1 MANAKKI
8 GIIDIVVLG
17 ILVICLLFSIIGV
30 SIDGWWTVKID
41 EDAQGFITQEDVD
54 EIAKEYGGTSIGDI
68 LEFVGS
74 DEYENAI
81 KSAEERLDEINE
93 MYKELENS
101 GFANSEELGYLKEY
115 INLYEETLGYYQKL
129 PAICAFAIM
138 TVLML
143 AIAVAVA
150 VVKLFANNG
159 ILRIVLLAAAVAALL
174 FAIIAAAITG
184 SMFDF
189 VNDLMNMIGGESI
202 TDYVKP
208 VLGAASALLLVGG
221 LLGGVAGAV
230 GFFLGKKKA

>member
-30 SIDGWWTVKID
+30 SIDGWWTVKVD
-41 EDAQGFITQEDVD
+41 EDVEKYLGLTQDDIDNLVSETGFS
-54 EIAKEYGGTSIGDI
+54 SIGDI
-68 LEFVGS
+68 LDLVGT
-74 DEYENAI
+74 DEYKQAVEELKEAI
-81 KSAEERLDEINE
+81 DNAEEFGLDDEDLE
-93 MYKELENS
+93 YYKEML
-101 GFANSEELGYLKEY
+101 GF
-115 INLYEETLGYYQKL
+115 YQKW

-174 FAIIAAAITG
+174 FAIIAAALTG
-184 SMFDF
+184 SIFDSI
-189 VNDLMNMIGGESI
+189 NDMILGEEM
-202 TDYVKP
+202 TEYVKP

>member
-1 MANAKKI
+1 MRIEPLLIQQLLVFADFLNLPVLHHNDLVGTDEYKKGVDSLKEEIDNAEKLGLDDEDLAFAKE
-8 GIIDIVVLG
+8 VLG
-17 ILVICLLFSIIGV
+17 F
-30 SIDGWWTVKID
+30 
-41 EDAQGFITQEDVD
+41 
-54 EIAKEYGGTSIGDI
+54 
-68 LEFVGS
+68 
-74 DEYENAI
+74 
-81 KSAEERLDEINE
+81 
-93 MYKELENS
+93 
-101 GFANSEELGYLKEY
+101 
-115 INLYEETLGYYQKL
+115 YQKL

-174 FAIIAAAITG
+174 FAIIAAALTG
-184 SMFDF
+184 SIFDF
-189 VNDLMNMIGGESI
+189 INDSFLGEEM
-202 TDYVKP
+202 TDIAKP

>member
-30 SIDGWWTVKID
+30 SIDGWWTIKVDKD
-41 EDAQGFITQEDVD
+41 FEDYQEDINEMVS
-54 EIAKEYGGTSIGDI
+54 KSGYSSIGDI
-68 LEFVGS
+68 LDIVDT
-74 DEYENAI
+74 DEY
-81 KSAEERLDEINE
+81 
-93 MYKELENS
+93 KETVD
-101 GFANSEELGYLKEY
+101 GLKEY
-115 INLYEETLGYYQKL
+115 IDELEKYGAEDEELDFYKEMLGFYQKL

-184 SMFDF
+184 SIFDF
-189 VNDLMNMIGGESI
+189 INDSFLGEEA
-202 TDYVKP
+202 TEYAKP

>member
-30 SIDGWWTVKID
+30 SIDGWWTIKVDKD
-41 EDAQGFITQEDVD
+41 FEEALGITQDDIDNLVSET
-54 EIAKEYGGTSIGDI
+54 GFSSIGDI
-68 LEFVGS
+68 LDLVGT
-74 DEYENAI
+74 DEYKESVDGLKEAIDNA
-81 KSAEERLDEINE
+81 
-93 MYKELENS
+93 
-101 GFANSEELGYLKEY
+101 EELGFDDEELDSYKEV
-115 INLYEETLGYYQKL
+115 LGFYQKL

-174 FAIIAAAITG
+174 FAIIAAALTG
-184 SMFDF
+184 SIFNLI
-189 VNDLMNMIGGESI
+189 NDSILGEEM
-202 TDYVKP
+202 TEYVKP

>member
-17 ILVICLLFSIIGV
+17 ILVICLLFSIVGV
-30 SIDGWWTVKID
+30 SIDGWWTVKVDEDVEEYLGITQDDID
-41 EDAQGFITQEDVD
+41 ERISETGFS
-54 EIAKEYGGTSIGDI
+54 SIGDI
-68 LEFVGS
+68 LDLVGT
-74 DEYENAI
+74 DEYKEYVDSLKEEIDNA
-81 KSAEERLDEINE
+81 
-93 MYKELENS
+93 
-101 GFANSEELGYLKEY
+101 EELGFDDEELEHAKEY
-115 INLYEETLGYYQKL
+115 LGFYQKL

-174 FAIIAAAITG
+174 FAIIAAALTG
-184 SMFDF
+184 SIFNF
-189 VNDLMNMIGGESI
+189 INDSILGEEM
-202 TDYVKP
+202 TEYVKP

>member
-30 SIDGWWTVKID
+30 SIDGWWTVKVDKDFEGFQEEID
-41 EDAQGFITQEDVD
+41 EMVSESG
-54 EIAKEYGGTSIGDI
+54 YSSIGDI
-68 LEFVGS
+68 LDLVGT
-74 DEYENAI
+74 DEY
-81 KSAEERLDEINE
+81 KKGVDS
-93 MYKELENS
+93 
-101 GFANSEELGYLKEY
+101 LKEE
-115 INLYEETLGYYQKL
+115 IDNAEKLGLDDEDLDFAKKVLGFYQKL

-174 FAIIAAAITG
+174 FAIIAAALTG
-184 SMFDF
+184 SIFDF
-189 VNDLMNMIGGESI
+189 INDAFLGEEL
-202 TDYVKP
+202 TDIAKP

>member
-17 ILVICLLFSIIGV
+17 ILVICLLFSIVGV
-30 SIDGWWTVKID
+30 SIDGWWTVKVD
-41 EDAQGFITQEDVD
+41 EDVEEYLGITQDDIDNLVSET
-54 EIAKEYGGTSIGDI
+54 GFSSIGDI
-68 LEFVGS
+68 LDLVGT
-74 DEYENAI
+74 DEYKESIDELKEAIDNA
-81 KSAEERLDEINE
+81 
-93 MYKELENS
+93 
-101 GFANSEELGYLKEY
+101 EELGFDDEELDFYK
-115 INLYEETLGYYQKL
+115 ETLGFYQKL

-174 FAIIAAAITG
+174 FAIIAAALTG
-184 SMFDF
+184 SIFDF
-189 VNDLMNMIGGESI
+189 INDSILGEEV
-202 TDYVKP
+202 TEYVKP

>member
-30 SIDGWWTVKID
+30 SIDGWWTIKVDKD
-41 EDAQGFITQEDVD
+41 FEDYQE
-54 EIAKEYGGTSIGDI
+54 EINEMVSKSGYSSIGDI
-68 LEFVGS
+68 LDLVGT
-74 DEYENAI
+74 DEY
-81 KSAEERLDEINE
+81 KKGVDS
-93 MYKELENS
+93 
-101 GFANSEELGYLKEY
+101 LKEE
-115 INLYEETLGYYQKL
+115 IDNAEKLGLDDEDLAFAKEVLGFYQKL

-174 FAIIAAAITG
+174 FAIIAAALTG
-184 SMFDF
+184 SIFDF
-189 VNDLMNMIGGESI
+189 INDSFLGEEM
-202 TDYVKP
+202 TDIAKP

>member
-30 SIDGWWTVKID
+30 SIDGWWTIKVDKD
-41 EDAQGFITQEDVD
+41 FEEALGITQDDIDNLVSET
-54 EIAKEYGGTSIGDI
+54 GFSSIGDI
-68 LEFVGS
+68 LDLVGT
-74 DEYENAI
+74 DEYKESVDELKEAIDNA
-81 KSAEERLDEINE
+81 
-93 MYKELENS
+93 
-101 GFANSEELGYLKEY
+101 EELGFDDEELDFYK
-115 INLYEETLGYYQKL
+115 ETLGFYQKL

-174 FAIIAAAITG
+174 FAIIAAALTG
-184 SMFDF
+184 SIFDF
-189 VNDLMNMIGGESI
+189 INDSILGEEM
-202 TDYVKP
+202 TEYVKP

>member
-30 SIDGWWTVKID
+30 SIDGWWTIKVDKD
-41 EDAQGFITQEDVD
+41 FEDYQEDINEMVS
-54 EIAKEYGGTSIGDI
+54 ESGYSSIGDI
-68 LEFVGS
+68 LDIVDT
-74 DEYENAI
+74 DEY
-81 KSAEERLDEINE
+81 
-93 MYKELENS
+93 KETVD
-101 GFANSEELGYLKEY
+101 GLKEY
-115 INLYEETLGYYQKL
+115 IDELEKYGAEDEELDFYKEMLGFYQKL

-174 FAIIAAAITG
+174 FAIIAAALTG
-184 SMFDF
+184 SIFDF
-189 VNDLMNMIGGESI
+189 INDSILGEEA
-202 TDYVKP
+202 TEYAKP

>member
-30 SIDGWWTVKID
+30 SIDGWWTIKVDKDFEDFQEEID
-41 EDAQGFITQEDVD
+41 EMVSESG
-54 EIAKEYGGTSIGDI
+54 YSSIGDI
-68 LEFVGS
+68 LDLVGT
-74 DEYENAI
+74 DEY
-81 KSAEERLDEINE
+81 KKGVDS
-93 MYKELENS
+93 
-101 GFANSEELGYLKEY
+101 LKEE
-115 INLYEETLGYYQKL
+115 IDNAEKLGLDDEDLDFAKKVLGFYQKL

-174 FAIIAAAITG
+174 FAIIAAALTG
-184 SMFDF
+184 SIFDF
-189 VNDLMNMIGGESI
+189 INDAFLGEEA
-202 TDYVKP
+202 TEYAKP

>member
-17 ILVICLLFSIIGV
+17 ILVICLLFSIVGV
-30 SIDGWWTVKID
+30 SIDGWWTIKVDKD
-41 EDAQGFITQEDVD
+41 FEDYQEDINEMVS
-54 EIAKEYGGTSIGDI
+54 KSGYSSIGDI
-68 LEFVGS
+68 LDLVGT
-74 DEYENAI
+74 DEY
-81 KSAEERLDEINE
+81 KKGVDS
-93 MYKELENS
+93 
-101 GFANSEELGYLKEY
+101 LKEE
-115 INLYEETLGYYQKL
+115 IDNAEKLGLDDEDLAFAKEVLGFYQKL

-174 FAIIAAAITG
+174 FAIIAAALTG
-184 SMFDF
+184 SIFDF
-189 VNDLMNMIGGESI
+189 INDSFLGEEM
-202 TDYVKP
+202 TDIAKP

>member
-17 ILVICLLFSIIGV
+17 ILVICLLFSIVGV
-30 SIDGWWTVKID
+30 SIDGWWTIKVDKD
-41 EDAQGFITQEDVD
+41 FEDYQE
-54 EIAKEYGGTSIGDI
+54 EINEMVSKSGYSSIGDI
-68 LEFVGS
+68 LDLVGT
-74 DEYENAI
+74 DEY
-81 KSAEERLDEINE
+81 KKGVDS
-93 MYKELENS
+93 
-101 GFANSEELGYLKEY
+101 LKEE
-115 INLYEETLGYYQKL
+115 IDNAEKLGLDDEDLAFAKEVLGFYQKL

-174 FAIIAAAITG
+174 FAIIAAALTG
-184 SMFDF
+184 SIFDF
-189 VNDLMNMIGGESI
+189 INDSFLGEEM
-202 TDYVKP
+202 TDIAKP

>member
-30 SIDGWWTVKID
+30 SIDGWWTIKVDKDFEDFQEEID
-41 EDAQGFITQEDVD
+41 EMVSESG
-54 EIAKEYGGTSIGDI
+54 YSSIGDI
-68 LEFVGS
+68 LDLVGT
-74 DEYENAI
+74 DEYKKGVDSLKEEIDNAE
-81 KSAEERLDEINE
+81 KLGLDDE
-93 MYKELENS
+93 ELES
-101 GFANSEELGYLKEY
+101 AKEY
-115 INLYEETLGYYQKL
+115 LGFYQKL

-174 FAIIAAAITG
+174 FAIIAAALTG
-184 SMFDF
+184 SIFDF
-189 VNDLMNMIGGESI
+189 INDSIGEEV
-202 TDYVKP
+202 TDIAKP

>member
-30 SIDGWWTVKID
+30 SIDGWWTVKVDKDFEEALGITQDDID
-41 EDAQGFITQEDVD
+41 EMISETG
-54 EIAKEYGGTSIGDI
+54 YSSIGDI
-68 LEFVGS
+68 LDFVGT
-74 DEYENAI
+74 DEYKEYVDSLKEEIDNA
-81 KSAEERLDEINE
+81 
-93 MYKELENS
+93 
-101 GFANSEELGYLKEY
+101 EELGLDDEDLDFAKEV
-115 INLYEETLGYYQKL
+115 LGFYQKL

-174 FAIIAAAITG
+174 FAIIAAALTG
-184 SMFDF
+184 SIFDF
-189 VNDLMNMIGGESI
+189 INDSFLGEEM
-202 TDYVKP
+202 TDIAKP

>member
-30 SIDGWWTVKID
+30 SIDGWWTIKVDKD
-41 EDAQGFITQEDVD
+41 FEEALGITQDDIDNLVSET
-54 EIAKEYGGTSIGDI
+54 GFSSIGDI
-68 LEFVGS
+68 LDLVGT
-74 DEYENAI
+74 DEYKESVDGLKEAI
-81 KSAEERLDEINE
+81 DKAEELELDDEE
-93 MYKELENS
+93 LDSYKEVL
-101 GFANSEELGYLKEY
+101 GF
-115 INLYEETLGYYQKL
+115 YQKL

-150 VVKLFANNG
+150 VIKLFANNG

-174 FAIIAAAITG
+174 FAIIAAALTG
-184 SMFDF
+184 SIFDF
-189 VNDLMNMIGGESI
+189 INDSILGEEM
-202 TDYVKP
+202 TEYVKP

>member
-41 EDAQGFITQEDVD
+41 EKVQDYITQETVD
-54 EIAKEYGGTSIGDI
+54 DIAKYYGGTSIGDY

-74 DEYENAI
+74 DDYKDTVDHYKDAI
-81 KSAEERLDEINE
+81 DNAEEFGFDDEDLE
-93 MYKELENS
+93 YAKEWL
-101 GFANSEELGYLKEY
+101 GF
-115 INLYEETLGYYQKL
+115 YQKL

-184 SMFDF
+184 SIFDF
-189 VNDLMNMIGGESI
+189 INDMFLGEEL

>member
-30 SIDGWWTVKID
+30 SIDGWWTIKVDKDFEGFQEEID
-41 EDAQGFITQEDVD
+41 EMVSESG
-54 EIAKEYGGTSIGDI
+54 YSSIGDI
-68 LEFVGS
+68 LDLVGT
-74 DEYENAI
+74 DEY
-81 KSAEERLDEINE
+81 
-93 MYKELENS
+93 KES
-101 GFANSEELGYLKEY
+101 IDDLKED
-115 INLYEETLGYYQKL
+115 IDNAEKLGLDDEDLAFAKEVLGFYQKL

-174 FAIIAAAITG
+174 FAIIAAALTG
-184 SMFDF
+184 SIFDF
-189 VNDLMNMIGGESI
+189 INDSFLGEEM
-202 TDYVKP
+202 TDIAKP

>member
-17 ILVICLLFSIIGV
+17 ILVICLLFSIVGV
-30 SIDGWWTVKID
+30 SIDGWWTVKVD
-41 EDAQGFITQEDVD
+41 EDVEEYLGIKQDDIDDLVSETGFS
-54 EIAKEYGGTSIGDI
+54 SIGDI
-68 LEFVGS
+68 LDLVGT
-74 DEYENAI
+74 DEYKESVDGLKEAIDNA
-81 KSAEERLDEINE
+81 
-93 MYKELENS
+93 
-101 GFANSEELGYLKEY
+101 EELGFDDEELDSYKEV
-115 INLYEETLGYYQKL
+115 LGFYQKL

-174 FAIIAAAITG
+174 FAIIAAALTG
-184 SMFDF
+184 SIFDF
-189 VNDLMNMIGGESI
+189 INDSILGEEV
-202 TDYVKP
+202 TEYVKP

>member
-17 ILVICLLFSIIGV
+17 ILVICLLFSIVGV
-30 SIDGWWTVKID
+30 SIDGWWTVKVD
-41 EDAQGFITQEDVD
+41 EDVEEYLGIKQDDINEMVSETGFS
-54 EIAKEYGGTSIGDI
+54 SIGDI
-68 LEFVGS
+68 LDLVGT
-74 DEYENAI
+74 DEYKESIDELKEAIDNA
-81 KSAEERLDEINE
+81 
-93 MYKELENS
+93 
-101 GFANSEELGYLKEY
+101 EELGFDDEELDFYK
-115 INLYEETLGYYQKL
+115 ETLGFYQKL

-174 FAIIAAAITG
+174 FAIIAAALTG
-184 SMFDF
+184 SIFDF
-189 VNDLMNMIGGESI
+189 INDSILGEE
-202 TDYVKP
+202 TTKYVKP

>member
-30 SIDGWWTVKID
+30 SIDGWWTIKVDKD
-41 EDAQGFITQEDVD
+41 FEEALGITQDDIDNLVSET
-54 EIAKEYGGTSIGDI
+54 GFSSIGDI
-68 LEFVGS
+68 LDLVGT
-74 DEYENAI
+74 DEYKESVDELKEAIDNA
-81 KSAEERLDEINE
+81 
-93 MYKELENS
+93 
-101 GFANSEELGYLKEY
+101 EELGFDDEELDFYK
-115 INLYEETLGYYQKL
+115 ETLGFYQKL

-174 FAIIAAAITG
+174 FAIIAAALTG
-184 SMFDF
+184 SIFNF
-189 VNDLMNMIGGESI
+189 INDSILGEEM
-202 TDYVKP
+202 TEYVKP

>member
-30 SIDGWWTVKID
+30 SIDGWWTIKVDKD
-41 EDAQGFITQEDVD
+41 FEEALGITQDDIDNLVSET
-54 EIAKEYGGTSIGDI
+54 GFSSIGDI
-68 LEFVGS
+68 LDLVGT
-74 DEYENAI
+74 DEYKESVDSLKEEIDNAE
-81 KSAEERLDEINE
+81 KLGLDDE
-93 MYKELENS
+93 ELES
-101 GFANSEELGYLKEY
+101 AKEY
-115 INLYEETLGYYQKL
+115 LGFYQKL

-174 FAIIAAAITG
+174 FAIIAAALTG
-184 SMFDF
+184 SIFDF
-189 VNDLMNMIGGESI
+189 INDSILGEEM
-202 TDYVKP
+202 TEYVKP

>member
-30 SIDGWWTVKID
+30 SIDGWWTIKVDKD
-41 EDAQGFITQEDVD
+41 FEDYQEDINEMVS
-54 EIAKEYGGTSIGDI
+54 ESGYSSIGDI
-68 LEFVGS
+68 LDIVDT
-74 DEYENAI
+74 DEYKESIDYYKDIIDNAE
-81 KSAEERLDEINE
+81 KLGLDDEALDS
-93 MYKELENS
+93 YKEVL
-101 GFANSEELGYLKEY
+101 GF
-115 INLYEETLGYYQKL
+115 YQKL

-174 FAIIAAAITG
+174 FAIIAAALTG
-184 SMFDF
+184 SIFDF
-189 VNDLMNMIGGESI
+189 INDSFLGEEA
-202 TDYVKP
+202 TEYVKP

>member
-30 SIDGWWTVKID
+30 SIDGWWTIKVDKD
-41 EDAQGFITQEDVD
+41 FEEALGITQDDIDNLVSET
-54 EIAKEYGGTSIGDI
+54 GFSSIGDI
-68 LEFVGS
+68 LDLVGT
-74 DEYENAI
+74 DEYKESVDSLKEAI
-81 KSAEERLDEINE
+81 DNAEEFELDDED
-93 MYKELENS
+93 LD
-101 GFANSEELGYLKEY
+101 FAK
-115 INLYEETLGYYQKL
+115 ETLGFYQKL

-174 FAIIAAAITG
+174 FAIIAAALTG
-184 SMFDF
+184 SIFNF
-189 VNDLMNMIGGESI
+189 INDSILGEEM
-202 TDYVKP
+202 TEYVKP

>member
-30 SIDGWWTVKID
+30 SIDGWWTIKVDKD
-41 EDAQGFITQEDVD
+41 FEEALGITQDDIDNLVSET
-54 EIAKEYGGTSIGDI
+54 GFSSIGDI
-68 LEFVGS
+68 LDLVGT
-74 DEYENAI
+74 DEYKESVDGLKEAIDNAE
-81 KSAEERLDEINE
+81 KLGLDDE
-93 MYKELENS
+93 ELES
-101 GFANSEELGYLKEY
+101 AKEY
-115 INLYEETLGYYQKL
+115 LGFYQKL

-174 FAIIAAAITG
+174 FAIIAAALTG
-184 SMFDF
+184 SIFDF
-189 VNDLMNMIGGESI
+189 INDSILGEEM
-202 TDYVKP
+202 TEYVKP

>member
-30 SIDGWWTVKID
+30 SIDGWWTIKVDKD
-41 EDAQGFITQEDVD
+41 FEDYQEDINEMVS
-54 EIAKEYGGTSIGDI
+54 ESGYSSIGDI
-68 LEFVGS
+68 LDIVDT
-74 DEYENAI
+74 DEYKESIDYYKDIIDNAE
-81 KSAEERLDEINE
+81 KLGLDDEALDS
-93 MYKELENS
+93 YKEVL
-101 GFANSEELGYLKEY
+101 GF
-115 INLYEETLGYYQKL
+115 YQKL

-174 FAIIAAAITG
+174 FAIIAAALTG
-184 SMFDF
+184 SIFDF
-189 VNDLMNMIGGESI
+189 INDAFLGEEM
-202 TDYVKP
+202 TDIAKP

>member
-30 SIDGWWTVKID
+30 SIDGWWTIKVDKD
-41 EDAQGFITQEDVD
+41 FEEALGITQDDIDNLVSET
-54 EIAKEYGGTSIGDI
+54 GFSSIGDI
-68 LEFVGS
+68 LDLVGT
-74 DEYENAI
+74 DEYKESVDELKEAI
-81 KSAEERLDEINE
+81 DNAEEFELDDED
-93 MYKELENS
+93 LD
-101 GFANSEELGYLKEY
+101 FAK
-115 INLYEETLGYYQKL
+115 ETLGFYQKL

-174 FAIIAAAITG
+174 FAIIAAALTG
-184 SMFDF
+184 SIFDF
-189 VNDLMNMIGGESI
+189 INDSILGEEM
-202 TDYVKP
+202 TEYVKP

>member
-30 SIDGWWTVKID
+30 SIDGWWTIKVDKD
-41 EDAQGFITQEDVD
+41 FEEALGITQDDIDDLVSET
-54 EIAKEYGGTSIGDI
+54 GFSSIGDI
-68 LEFVGS
+68 LDLVGT
-74 DEYENAI
+74 DEYKESVDGLKEAI
-81 KSAEERLDEINE
+81 DKAEELELDDEE
-93 MYKELENS
+93 LDSYKEVL
-101 GFANSEELGYLKEY
+101 GF
-115 INLYEETLGYYQKL
+115 YQKL

-174 FAIIAAAITG
+174 FAIIAAALTG
-184 SMFDF
+184 SIFDF
-189 VNDLMNMIGGESI
+189 INDSILGEEM
-202 TDYVKP
+202 TEYVKP

>member
-30 SIDGWWTVKID
+30 SIDGWWTIKVDKD
-41 EDAQGFITQEDVD
+41 FEDYQEDINEMVS
-54 EIAKEYGGTSIGDI
+54 ESGYSSIGDI
-68 LEFVGS
+68 LDIVDT
-74 DEYENAI
+74 DEY
-81 KSAEERLDEINE
+81 
-93 MYKELENS
+93 KETVD
-101 GFANSEELGYLKEY
+101 GLKEY
-115 INLYEETLGYYQKL
+115 IDELEKYGAEDEELDFYKEMLGFYQKL

-174 FAIIAAAITG
+174 FAIIAAALTG
-184 SMFDF
+184 SIFDF
-189 VNDLMNMIGGESI
+189 INDSILGEEM
-202 TDYVKP
+202 TDIAKP

>member
-30 SIDGWWTVKID
+30 SIDGWWTIKVDKD
-41 EDAQGFITQEDVD
+41 FEEALGITQDDIDNLVSET
-54 EIAKEYGGTSIGDI
+54 GFSSIGDI
-68 LEFVGS
+68 LDLVGT
-74 DEYENAI
+74 DEYKESVDELKEAIDNA
-81 KSAEERLDEINE
+81 
-93 MYKELENS
+93 
-101 GFANSEELGYLKEY
+101 EELGFDDEELDFYK
-115 INLYEETLGYYQKL
+115 ETLGFYQKL

-174 FAIIAAAITG
+174 FAIIAAALTG
-184 SMFDF
+184 SIFDF
-189 VNDLMNMIGGESI
+189 INDSIGEEV
-202 TDYVKP
+202 TDIAKP

>member
-30 SIDGWWTVKID
+30 SIDGWWTVKVDKDFEEALGITQDDID
-41 EDAQGFITQEDVD
+41 EMISETG
-54 EIAKEYGGTSIGDI
+54 YSSIGDI
-68 LEFVGS
+68 LDRVGT
-74 DEYENAI
+74 DEYKEYVDSLKEKIDNAE
-81 KSAEERLDEINE
+81 KLGFDDE
-93 MYKELENS
+93 ELEY
-101 GFANSEELGYLKEY
+101 AKEY
-115 INLYEETLGYYQKL
+115 LGFYQKL

-174 FAIIAAAITG
+174 FAIIAAALTG
-184 SMFDF
+184 SIFDF
-189 VNDLMNMIGGESI
+189 INDAFLGEEM
-202 TDYVKP
+202 TEYAKP

>member
-30 SIDGWWTVKID
+30 SIDGWWTIKVDKD
-41 EDAQGFITQEDVD
+41 FEEALGITQDDIDNLVSET
-54 EIAKEYGGTSIGDI
+54 GFSSIGDI
-68 LEFVGS
+68 LDLVGT
-74 DEYENAI
+74 DEYKESVDGLKEAIDNA
-81 KSAEERLDEINE
+81 
-93 MYKELENS
+93 
-101 GFANSEELGYLKEY
+101 EELGFDDEELDFYK
-115 INLYEETLGYYQKL
+115 ETLGFYQKL

-174 FAIIAAAITG
+174 FAIIAAALTG
-184 SMFDF
+184 SIFNF
-189 VNDLMNMIGGESI
+189 INDSILGEEM
-202 TDYVKP
+202 TEYVKP

>member
-30 SIDGWWTVKID
+30 SIDGWWTIKVDKDFEDFQEEID
-41 EDAQGFITQEDVD
+41 EMVSESG
-54 EIAKEYGGTSIGDI
+54 YSSIGDI
-68 LEFVGS
+68 LDLVGT
-74 DEYENAI
+74 DEY
-81 KSAEERLDEINE
+81 KKGVDS
-93 MYKELENS
+93 
-101 GFANSEELGYLKEY
+101 LKEE
-115 INLYEETLGYYQKL
+115 IDNAEKLGLDDEDLDFAKKALGFYQKL

-174 FAIIAAAITG
+174 FAIIAAALTG
-184 SMFDF
+184 SIFDF
-189 VNDLMNMIGGESI
+189 INDSFLGEEM
-202 TDYVKP
+202 TDIAKP

>member
-30 SIDGWWTVKID
+30 SIDGWWTIKVDKD
-41 EDAQGFITQEDVD
+41 FEEALGITQDDIDNLVSET
-54 EIAKEYGGTSIGDI
+54 GFSSIGDI
-68 LEFVGS
+68 LDLVGT
-74 DEYENAI
+74 DEYKESVDGLKEAIDNA
-81 KSAEERLDEINE
+81 
-93 MYKELENS
+93 
-101 GFANSEELGYLKEY
+101 EELGFDDEELDSYKEV
-115 INLYEETLGYYQKL
+115 LGFYQKL

-174 FAIIAAAITG
+174 FAIIAAALTG
-184 SMFDF
+184 SIFDF
-189 VNDLMNMIGGESI
+189 INDSILGEEM
-202 TDYVKP
+202 TEYVKP

>member
-30 SIDGWWTVKID
+30 SIDGWWTVKVDKDFEEALGITQDDID
-41 EDAQGFITQEDVD
+41 EMISETG
-54 EIAKEYGGTSIGDI
+54 YSSIGDI
-68 LEFVGS
+68 LDFVGT
-74 DEYENAI
+74 DEYKEYVDSLKEEIDNA
-81 KSAEERLDEINE
+81 
-93 MYKELENS
+93 
-101 GFANSEELGYLKEY
+101 EELGFDDEDLDFAKEV
-115 INLYEETLGYYQKL
+115 LGFYQKL

-174 FAIIAAAITG
+174 FAIIAAALTG
-184 SMFDF
+184 SIFDF
-189 VNDLMNMIGGESI
+189 INDSILGEEA
-202 TDYVKP
+202 TEYAKP

>member
-30 SIDGWWTVKID
+30 SIDGWWTIKVDKD
-41 EDAQGFITQEDVD
+41 FEDYQEDINEMVS
-54 EIAKEYGGTSIGDI
+54 KSGYSSIGDI
-68 LEFVGS
+68 LDLVGT
-74 DEYENAI
+74 DEY
-81 KSAEERLDEINE
+81 KKGVDS
-93 MYKELENS
+93 
-101 GFANSEELGYLKEY
+101 LKEE
-115 INLYEETLGYYQKL
+115 IDNAEKLGLDDEDLAFAKEVLGFYQKL

-174 FAIIAAAITG
+174 FAIIAAALTG
-184 SMFDF
+184 SIFDF
-189 VNDLMNMIGGESI
+189 INDSFLGEEM
-202 TDYVKP
+202 TDIAKP

>member
-30 SIDGWWTVKID
+30 SIDGWWTIKVDKDFEDFQEEID
-41 EDAQGFITQEDVD
+41 EMVSESG
-54 EIAKEYGGTSIGDI
+54 YSSIGDI
-68 LEFVGS
+68 LDLVGT
-74 DEYENAI
+74 DEY
-81 KSAEERLDEINE
+81 KKGVDS
-93 MYKELENS
+93 
-101 GFANSEELGYLKEY
+101 LKEE
-115 INLYEETLGYYQKL
+115 IDNAEKLGLDDEDLDFAKKALGFYQKL

-174 FAIIAAAITG
+174 FAIIAAALTG
-184 SMFDF
+184 SIFDF
-189 VNDLMNMIGGESI
+189 INDSIGEEV
-202 TDYVKP
+202 TDIAKP

>member
-17 ILVICLLFSIIGV
+17 ILVICLLFSIVGV
-30 SIDGWWTVKID
+30 SIDGWWTVKVD
-41 EDAQGFITQEDVD
+41 EDVEEYLGIKQDDIDDLVSETGFS
-54 EIAKEYGGTSIGDI
+54 SIGDI
-68 LEFVGS
+68 LDLVGT
-74 DEYENAI
+74 DEYKESIDGLKEAIDNA
-81 KSAEERLDEINE
+81 
-93 MYKELENS
+93 
-101 GFANSEELGYLKEY
+101 EELGFDDEELDFYK
-115 INLYEETLGYYQKL
+115 ETLGFYQKL

-174 FAIIAAAITG
+174 FAIIAAALTG
-184 SMFDF
+184 SIFDF
-189 VNDLMNMIGGESI
+189 INDSILGEEV
-202 TDYVKP
+202 TEYVKP

>member
-30 SIDGWWTVKID
+30 SIDGWWTIKVDKD
-41 EDAQGFITQEDVD
+41 FEEALGITQDDIDNLVSET
-54 EIAKEYGGTSIGDI
+54 GFSSIGDI
-68 LEFVGS
+68 LDLVGT
-74 DEYENAI
+74 DEYKESVDSLKEAI
-81 KSAEERLDEINE
+81 DNAEEFELDDED
-93 MYKELENS
+93 LD
-101 GFANSEELGYLKEY
+101 FAK
-115 INLYEETLGYYQKL
+115 ETLGFYQKL

-174 FAIIAAAITG
+174 FAIIAAALTG
-184 SMFDF
+184 SIFDF
-189 VNDLMNMIGGESI
+189 INDSIGEEV
-202 TDYVKP
+202 TDIAKP